1 MNSGTATMMKLFIAV
16 NMDCAAMESGRL
28 VMVAI
33 QIMDAIP
40 RDTAMGTPKNISTKK
55 ININAKLTL
64 IVYSP
69 LLQHFFFFLFLVT
82 DGNFAMELKEA
93 L

>member
-1 MNSGTATMMKLFIAV
+1 MPYPEI
-16 NMDCAAMESGRL
+16 R
-28 VMVAI
+28 
-33 QIMDAIP
+33 QW
-40 RDTAMGTPKNISTKK
+40 GTPKNTVPKK
-55 ININAKLTL
+55 IIINAKLTL